1 MCWCMYLLVRL
12 FVMVDRIRSKTVMLY
27 DSDIDFVS
35 EFSAKHKI
43 SWSEALRK
51 IIAKNKA
58 GVQ

>member
-1 MCWCMYLLVRL
+1 MYLLVRL